1 MLLSKLTRYSKIIYL
16 SLVGTVFFSGNLF
29 SQSYWMQKAGGNT
42 IDEAYSISL
51 DGNSNTYTTGYF
63 SGTASFGS
71 TSLTSNGVSDVFVT
85 CTDKNGVFKWAVKA
99 GGSGSCRGMAIK
111 TDASGNSYVTGVFDG
126 SATFGTHTI
135 TSAGLQDAFIA
146 KYDNTGSA
154 LWAVDAGGTK
164 SDIGNAIAIDN
175 SGNVLVTGEFAGTA
189 KFGSFLLTSTN
200 NNINVFTAKL
210 DGSGN
215 FLWAKGGTG
224 THTDRGLGVACDAS
238 GNVYVTGQYTDT
250 ITFDNIH
257 KSSLY
262 NAILIVKYNSSG
274 AEQWFTNAG
283 GGTLNIANAI
293 TTDNNSNVYLTGDF
307 TGTLSF
313 FVSPVAT
320 LSGTYTNRIFIA
332 KYNSSG
338 SLLWDVEDASSNAVT
353 SKNIALDGSG
363 NAYIIGNFE
372 CILNG
377 YADQYGQ
384 GTFNSVGSW
393 DIFVAEYGASTGAWQ
408 WSRQIGGK
416 KDNEGYGIAV
426 SSTGDIYTAGSF
438 NRDMTI
444 TADPSFIGYNSN
456 QITCNGTY
464 CSDSYYGDF
473 QNFTTAGNYD
483 IFIAKPIDLSRQPYD
498 FYIRTGST
506 CTRPMVSMC
515 INNNCPDTITF
526 CTGGSLYA
534 VNNTCTQVGP
544 DYTYL
549 WSNGQ
554 KGISTYVTTQG
565 WYNVT
570 QTTVDGCFKSSDS
583 IYVVIHTAPPQP
595 TISDNVIINTN
606 STSPKPI
613 TVCKDSV
620 ILTGGGY
627 GSNSYFWSGGST
639 TDSVVSITVKKSGG
653 YCFNVVNK
661 FGCSSYTCV
670 VVTLDSA
677 LKPIKP
683 KLVCLPCLHD
693 SVAFCKGSSFAMLT
707 YDSITDP
714 SGNPAKCL
722 PPPATIKW
730 LASPNTISYSSP
742 GPCVN
747 NFTPQDSGWYYIT
760 DTIIRANIC
769 DTLKNILHDSVYVTL
784 YPVPSIAN
792 ISITGKTL
800 LCPGDSTKLVAHD
813 TNSFTWST
821 GSTKDT
827 IWGKPGGNYS
837 ITSKITNSYGCTAIA
852 SASISISAKVPP
864 VITISP
870 SSGVVCPGDSLALT
884 CTGSGSFAWTGP
896 SGPIGKSTSTI
907 YVKMPG
913 AYYCVVTDTSYCNPV
928 LSNTVNIGLYATPYL
943 SASPSPVICPGDSIK
958 ILVVAS
964 AGSIINWQPPLSGKD
979 SIQTISKPGTYNC
992 IIISCGI
999 STNVSIIVTAG
1010 NPLATITP
1018 SGQPHFAMEI
1028 LLC

>member
-262 NAILIVKYNSSG
+262 NAIFIVKYNSSG

-384 GTFNSVGSW
+384 GTLWG
-393 DIFVAEYGASTGAWQ
+393 
-408 WSRQIGGK
+408 
-416 KDNEGYGIAV
+416 
-426 SSTGDIYTAGSF
+426 F
-438 NRDMTI
+438 NR
-444 TADPSFIGYNSN
+444 
-456 QITCNGTY
+456 
-464 CSDSYYGDF
+464 
-473 QNFTTAGNYD
+473 
-483 IFIAKPIDLSRQPYD
+483 
-498 FYIRTGST
+498 
-506 CTRPMVSMC
+506 
-515 INNNCPDTITF
+515 
-526 CTGGSLYA
+526 
-534 VNNTCTQVGP
+534 
-544 DYTYL
+544 
-549 WSNGQ
+549 
-554 KGISTYVTTQG
+554 
-565 WYNVT
+565 
-570 QTTVDGCFKSSDS
+570 
-583 IYVVIHTAPPQP
+583 
-595 TISDNVIINTN
+595 
-606 STSPKPI
+606 
-613 TVCKDSV
+613 
-620 ILTGGGY
+620 
-627 GSNSYFWSGGST
+627 
-639 TDSVVSITVKKSGG
+639 
-653 YCFNVVNK
+653 
-661 FGCSSYTCV
+661 
-670 VVTLDSA
+670 
-677 LKPIKP
+677 
-683 KLVCLPCLHD
+683 
-693 SVAFCKGSSFAMLT
+693 SVAME
-707 YDSITDP
+707 
-714 SGNPAKCL
+714 
-722 PPPATIKW
+722 
-730 LASPNTISYSSP
+730 
-742 GPCVN
+742 
-747 NFTPQDSGWYYIT
+747 Q
-760 DTIIRANIC
+760 ANR
-769 DTLKNILHDSVYVTL
+769 
-784 YPVPSIAN
+784 
-792 ISITGKTL
+792 
-800 LCPGDSTKLVAHD
+800 
-813 TNSFTWST
+813 W
-821 GSTKDT
+821 
-827 IWGKPGGNYS
+827 
-837 ITSKITNSYGCTAIA
+837 
-852 SASISISAKVPP
+852 
-864 VITISP
+864 
-870 SSGVVCPGDSLALT
+870 
-884 CTGSGSFAWTGP
+884 
-896 SGPIGKSTSTI
+896 
-907 YVKMPG
+907 
-913 AYYCVVTDTSYCNPV
+913 
-928 LSNTVNIGLYATPYL
+928 
-943 SASPSPVICPGDSIK
+943 
-958 ILVVAS
+958 
-964 AGSIINWQPPLSGKD
+964 
-979 SIQTISKPGTYNC
+979 
-992 IIISCGI
+992 
-999 STNVSIIVTAG
+999 
-1010 NPLATITP
+1010 
-1018 SGQPHFAMEI
+1018 
-1028 LLC
+1028 